1 MIKYIIGAV
10 LLAAVVGIGANYIVM
25 SERAKCDARI
35 AIAIAKFEKLQT
47 DVKQVVEEYEKVVDI
62 EKGDKDDAAILKE
75 IMARLHTAASKNTP
89 SQCLID
95 PADVTDAG
103 RLRDGPASAP
113 KRGKASRAVVG
124 GL

>member
-1 MIKYIIGAV
+1 MKLIIGAV
-10 LLAAVVGIGANYIVM
+10 LAAGLLVSVFIAGGTV
-25 SERAKCDARI
+25 ERSKCNDRI
-35 AIAIAKFEKLQT
+35 ITAVAKFEKLQT

-89 SQCLID
+89 SQCRID

-103 RLRDGPASAP
+103 RLRDGPASPA
-113 KRGKASRAVVG
+113 KRGKAGRAVVG